1 MPRGTWNQE
10 WLNQNSQR
18 AYPLTEFA
26 TKKDRSGTLALPD
39 DFILAI
45 TFPVHAGNDVQ
56 PSKFYLKEI
65 GVFSAGFSIS
75 IGYNSSAE
83 DADVEDDINRPT
95 VATTLFSR
103 NSHAEYAS
111 YALAGTGDF
120 ADAVGQINIGKIST
134 LSAAASGTYLFNPD
148 DGYLEVETIDPMIRQ
163 VQGLVVINNGERSA
177 TLYGD
182 IELFAGTNMRL
193 DVTQGTSDTDAKITF
208 NAIDGAGLSDDCVCE
223 DDSAGPCIRTING
236 IPPTTA
242 GNFQIVGDTC
252 LEVQTI
258 TNGIK
263 LVDKCS
269 EPCCDCA
276 ELEALTLEVNTL
288 HNASNNVQ
296 GFVNR
301 LQAEIS
307 NMDAT
312 IIGSILSDDKCVSC
326 E

>member
-1 MPRGTWNQE
+1 
-10 WLNQNSQR
+10 
-18 AYPLTEFA
+18 
-26 TKKDRSGTLALPD
+26 
-39 DFILAI
+39 
-45 TFPVHAGNDVQ
+45 
-56 PSKFYLKEI
+56 
-65 GVFSAGFSIS
+65 
-75 IGYNSSAE
+75 
-83 DADVEDDINRPT
+83 
-95 VATTLFSR
+95 
-103 NSHAEYAS
+103 
-111 YALAGTGDF
+111 
-120 ADAVGQINIGKIST
+120 
-134 LSAAASGTYLFNPD
+134 
-148 DGYLEVETIDPMIRQ
+148 
-163 VQGLVVINNGERSA
+163 
-177 TLYGD
+177 
-182 IELFAGTNMRL
+182 MRL
-193 DVTQGTSDTDAKITF
+193 DVTQGTSDTNAKITF

-223 DDSAGPCIRTING
+223 DDSVGPCIRTING

-242 GNFQIVGDTC
+242 GNFNVVGDTC
-252 LEVQTI
+252 LEVQGI

-288 HNASNNVQ
+288 HNAANNVQ